1 MKWFINLKIA
11 AKLIIS
17 FVIMAVIAG
26 VVGVFGIINIT
37 NISNADT
44 VLYEKN
50 VLGIESLSEA
60 AIDFQKAR
68 FYVIK
73 MELVKNDTQREEC
86 IKNVTDYFAKAD
98 ESFKKYD
105 AGIILDY
112 DREKFNELMSLW
124 NSYKAIIQ
132 NVLKLIKEGKIEQA
146 DALIEGEAGA
156 SGNSLQECFDT
167 LIKMNSDGAKTRVDD
182 NSQMAWSG
190 TIVMLVVVFAGI
202 VIAIILGIFISKI
215 ISKPI
220 NKMVGAA
227 DKIADGD
234 TNVNIDVTSKD
245 EIGILANAYNRI
257 ISSIKT
263 TMAETRKLN
272 QAASDGMLS
281 VRGDAAKLKGGYAD
295 IVKGI
300 NDTLD
305 SITAPLHDSVQIM
318 NKMSLND
325 YTSKMAG
332 QYKGEF
338 KEFAETINLVIARLI
353 SVQDALERLGK
364 GDLSRLEEFE
374 KVGKRSENDRL
385 VPSMVSGLKAVH
397 GIINEVG
404 TLTNATLNG
413 NLSLRGNEDKFEGG
427 YREIIQGFNDT
438 IDAVVKP
445 INEASD
451 VLQEMSNA
459 NLTVSMKGEY
469 KGEYAKIKE
478 AINHTSDAFN
488 QMLNE
493 INSAA
498 QQVASGSKQ
507 ISDSS
512 VALSQG
518 ATEQAS
524 SIEELTAS
532 LEEISSQTKLN
543 AGNANKANELAGNAK
558 SNAVHGNTQMKEML
572 KAMDEINVSSS
583 NIYKIIKVIDDIA
596 FQTNILALN
605 AAVEA
610 ARAGQ
615 HGKGFAVVAEEVR
628 TLAARSANAAKET
641 TELIEGSIKKVEAGT
656 KIANDTAEAL
666 DKIVDEVEKAA
677 NLVSDIAIASNE
689 QATGI
694 DQINQG
700 IMQVSQ
706 VVQTNSATSEEG
718 AAASE
723 ELSSQAEILKEMVG
737 KVKLKKVSQTY
748 NKLEELDPEVMKMI
762 ESMYKKKYD
771 GSKSE
776 EDKGEA
782 SAAKNAKG
790 KKIYLSENDFGK
802 Y

>member
-11 AKLIIS
+11 AKLVIS
-17 FVIMAVIAG
+17 FIIMAVIAG

-37 NISNADT
+37 NINNADT

-50 VLGIESLSEA
+50 VLGIESLSNA
-60 AIDFQKAR
+60 AIDFQRAR

-73 MELVKNDTQREEC
+73 MELAENDTQREEC
-86 IKNVTDYFAKAD
+86 INNVTDYFTRVD
-98 ESFKKYD
+98 ESFKKYE

-112 DREKFNELMSLW
+112 DREKFNEIMSIW

-132 NVLKLIKEGKIEQA
+132 DVLKLIKEGKIEQA
-146 DALIEGEAGA
+146 DVLIEGEAGK

-167 LIKMNSDGAKTRVDD
+167 FIKMNADGARTRADD
-182 NSQMAWSG
+182 NSKMAWSG
-190 TIVMLVVVFAGI
+190 TIIMLVVVFAGI
-202 VIAIILGIFISKI
+202 VIAIILGVFISKI

-220 NKMVGAA
+220 NKMVDAA

-234 TNVNIDVTSKD
+234 TNVNIDITSKD

-257 ISSIKT
+257 ISSIKAT
-263 TMAETRKLN
+263 LTETAKLN
-272 QAASDGMLS
+272 KAASDGMLS
-281 VRGDAAKLKGGYAD
+281 VRGDTAKLKGGYAD
-295 IVKGI
+295 IVNGI

-305 SITAPLHDSVQIM
+305 SITAPLNDSIQIM
-318 NKMSLND
+318 NKISVND
-325 YTSKMAG
+325 YTKKMSG

-338 KEFAETINLVIARLI
+338 KEFTDTINVVIARLI

-374 KVGKRSENDRL
+374 NAGKRSENDRL
-385 VPSMVSGLKAVH
+385 IPAMVSGLKAVD
-397 GIINEVG
+397 GIIKEIG
-404 TLTNATLNG
+404 ALTNATLNG
-413 NLSLRGNEDKFEGG
+413 NLSLRGNEDRFEGG
-427 YREIIQGFNDT
+427 YREIIKGFNDT

-459 NLTVSMKGEY
+459 NLTVSMKGDY

-478 AINHTSDAFN
+478 AINHTADSFN

-677 NLVSDIAIASNE
+677 NLVNDIAIASNE

-723 ELSSQAEILKEMVG
+723 ELTSQADILKEMVG
-737 KVKLKKVSQTY
+737 KVKLKKISQTY
-748 NKLEELDPEVMKMI
+748 NKLEGLDPEVMKMI
-762 ESMYKKKYD
+762 ESMYKRKND

-782 SAAKNAKG
+782 SIVKNTKG